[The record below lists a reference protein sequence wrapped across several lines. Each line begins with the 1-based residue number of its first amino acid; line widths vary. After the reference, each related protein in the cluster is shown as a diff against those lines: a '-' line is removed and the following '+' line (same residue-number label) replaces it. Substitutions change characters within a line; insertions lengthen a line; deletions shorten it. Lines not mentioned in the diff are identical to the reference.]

1 VQSYPYFDPL
11 TGSVRFEEMLASLK
25 SLPERSV
32 VLLHGSCHNPT
43 GVDLSQSQ
51 WRAVIEVLQSR
62 ALIPFIDLA
71 YQGFGDGLDE
81 DASRRARWPRP
92 A

>member
-1 VQSYPYFDPL
+1 
-11 TGSVRFEEMLASLK
+11 
-25 SLPERSV
+25 
-32 VLLHGSCHNPT
+32 
-43 GVDLSQSQ
+43 VDLSQSQ

-71 YQGFGDGLDE
+71 YQGFGDGEE